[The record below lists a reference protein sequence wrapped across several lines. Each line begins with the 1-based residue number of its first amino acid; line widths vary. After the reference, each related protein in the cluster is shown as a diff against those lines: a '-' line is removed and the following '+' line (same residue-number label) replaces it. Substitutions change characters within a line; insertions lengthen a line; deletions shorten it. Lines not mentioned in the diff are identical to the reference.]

1 MNNAHPNVGI
11 VLPVLNEEGA
21 LPAMFEALRM
31 LDPAPT
37 HILFV
42 DGGSGDQT
50 CELIEQA
57 GFKLLQTEK
66 GRAVQINAGV
76 VAIDAPLLCILHADT
91 VPPRDIAAV
100 IAETLSDPRIA
111 LASFT
116 PLIKGPAKTRWF
128 TTFHN
133 WIKTWYAP
141 LITRPH
147 LFVRGV
153 RLLFGDHAM
162 FFRKAD
168 FLSIGGCTPSDAV
181 MEEADL
187 CVKFAALG
195 KIKMVNR
202 WVETSDRRIAAW
214 GPLKANWIYFKVGI
228 LWAVG
233 ARKRMAKDY
242 PDVR

>member
-1 MNNAHPNVGI
+1 MNEQSVSL
-11 VLPVLNEEGA
+11 VVPVLDEEKS
-21 LPAMFEALRM
+21 LPALITQLGT
-31 LDPAPT
+31 LDPPPAQ
-37 HILFV
+37 IIVV
-42 DGGSGDQT
+42 DGGSTDAT
-50 CELIEQA
+50 CDLVRGAGWQLIETGA
-57 GFKLLQTEK
+57 GR
-66 GRAVQINAGV
+66 GHQINVGV
-76 VAIDAPLLCILHADT
+76 EAAQGDLVCVLHADT
-91 VPPRDIAAV
+91 TPPADMVSV
-100 IAETLSDPRIA
+100 IRNTLADKRIA

-116 PLIKGPAKTRWF
+116 PLIKGPVKTRWG

-162 FFRKAD
+162 FFRRD
-168 FLSIGGCTPSDAV
+168 RFLAIGGCTPGDAI

-187 CVKFAALG
+187 CVKFARLG
-195 KIKMVNR
+195 RIRMVPR
-202 WVETSDRRIAAW
+202 WVETSDRRITAW

-233 ARKRMAKDY
+233 ARSRLSEHY
-242 PDVR
+242 PHIR

>member
-1 MNNAHPNVGI
+1 MSSVGI
-11 VLPVLNEEGA
+11 VLPVLNEERA
-21 LPAMFEALRM
+21 LPAMFKVLAELEPQ
-31 LDPAPT
+31 PAA
-37 HILFV
+37 ILFV
-42 DGGSGDQT
+42 DGGSDDQT
-50 CELIEQA
+50 CALIRNA
-57 GFKLLQTEK
+57 GHSLLTTST
-66 GRAVQINAGV
+66 GRAIQINAGV
-76 VAIDAPLLCILHADT
+76 DAIQTDLVCILHADT
-91 VPPRDIAAV
+91 VPPNDMTQV
-100 IAETLSDPRIA
+100 IADTLSNPRIA

-116 PLIKGPAKTRWF
+116 PLIKGAAKTRWF

-141 LITRPH
+141 IITRPH
-147 LFVRGV
+147 LFIRGV

-162 FFRKAD
+162 FFRRTQ
-168 FLSIGGCTPSDAV
+168 FLEIGGCTSSDAV

-187 CVKFAALG
+187 CVKFARLG
-195 KIKMVNR
+195 KTKMVRR

-233 ARKRMAKDY
+233 ARSRMAKDY